1 MRRTVSNLWSAQ
13 DSSDFKALQQDLEAD
28 LVVVGGGFTGCSAA
42 LEAARM
48 GAKVVLLEA
57 QEIAHG
63 GSGRNVGLV
72 NAGLWLPPKEVKKRL
87 GEDAGARLI
96 TALAD
101 APELV
106 FGIIE
111 REGIHCSANRVGT
124 LHLAHSANGLLELQ
138 MRQEQYRAEGFPTQL
153 LEKQETDRRTGT
165 QAFHGAIWDPR
176 AGTIQPHDYCQGL
189 ANAAQAAGAQIFA
202 RSPALS
208 ANRENDIWRI
218 SSQGH
223 TIRSKHLLV
232 ATNAYPQHLSDN
244 FTAEFTP
251 VHYCQ
256 FATAPLPQAL
266 QDKIL
271 AGKEGCW
278 DTAKV
283 MSSFRMDAEGR
294 FIIGGMGEFGGIYS
308 GIHHNWA
315 KRNMAK
321 LFPELRDLAFEHQW
335 SGRIAMTSDY
345 LPKIVNFAPSAWSV
359 FGYSGRG
366 IAPGT
371 LFGTKIAQSIL
382 SYEPDALPM
391 PVLTRYNNKRL
402 PFAEEYFNFGAAMVH
417 AASARF

>member
-1 MRRTVSNLWSAQ
+1 MQRTASNLWSAQ
-13 DSSDFKALQQDLEAD
+13 NSSDFQTLQQDLEAD

-202 RSPALS
+202 RSPSLS

-232 ATNAYPQHLSDN
+232 ATNAYPQHLPDTI
-244 FTAEFTP
+244 TAEFTP

-256 FATAPLPQAL
+256 FATAPLPQPL

-315 KRNMAK
+315 RRKMAK
-321 LFPELRDLAFEHQW
+321 LFPELRDLTFEHQW
-335 SGRIAMTSDY
+335 DGRIAMTRDY

-371 LFGTKIAQSIL
+371 LFGTKMAQSIL
-382 SYEPDALPM
+382 SDQPDALPM
-391 PVLTRYNNKRL
+391 PVLTGYSDKRL

-417 AASARF
+417 AASVRF